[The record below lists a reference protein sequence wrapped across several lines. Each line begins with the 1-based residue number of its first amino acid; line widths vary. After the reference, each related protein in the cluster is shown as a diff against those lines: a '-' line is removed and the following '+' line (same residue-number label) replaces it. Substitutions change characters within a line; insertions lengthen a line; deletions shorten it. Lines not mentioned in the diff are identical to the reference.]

1 MIKKITSLVLMISMV
16 VVTSGILSPVMAMA
30 ASVSQASAIFGRL
43 KLSTPAESV
52 IVQYKTPTG
61 VAAAGTILLDFGTS
75 FTLGTL
81 TYANI
86 DMAISNDNT
95 CAAFTNV
102 TLAAAATGTTWGA
115 SVTGNAVTLTSD
127 SGTVGADFCV
137 QVKFGT
143 AAIVGGTG
151 TASDVLIG
159 SSATDPTIE
168 IGGSGDT
175 GVLTIALVDDDQVT
189 VTAMVNQTLGFD
201 LDTTTPALDS
211 GGAPYYSSAN
221 EVSGP
226 YSVALGTLNVASVTS
241 SGGSIN
247 MIVAEAFTN
256 ASGGMNITVE
266 NANGA
271 SGLVSG
277 STPTSTIPSATAA
290 MSVGTAN
297 YGLCV
302 ATADLVG
309 LTRTGN
315 YSSGTCALSGTTNNV
330 VGLTTTPES
339 ILSASGPISDSHAEV
354 VVNAAISTSTKA
366 HLDYQDTLTFIA
378 TASF

>member
-1 MIKKITSLVLMISMV
+1 MKKITSIVLMISMV

-102 TLAAAATGTTWGA
+102 TLAAAASGTTWGA
-115 SVTGNAVTLTSD
+115 TASNNIVTLTSD
-127 SGTVGADFCV
+127 SGTVGAGFCV

-143 AAIVGGTG
+143 AATVDGTG

-211 GGAPYYSSAN
+211 GGAPYYSSVH

-309 LTRTGN
+309 LTREGS
-315 YSSGTCALSGTTNNV
+315 YDSGTCELSGITNNV
-330 VGLTTTPES
+330 VGLTTTPAS
-339 ILSASGPISDSHAEV
+339 ILSASGPIADSHAEV